1 MMPIAARADGAGER
15 RRGRDGVAQRR
26 ECGRRQLRRS
36 ARTPRVTRDAAV
48 TVRRRSS
55 ERLFLMT
62 AVEVE
67 ETLKRIAGHKG
78 VLGTIIVNKEG
89 VVIRTTFDAERAA
102 KTAGAL
108 WSNVARAMSS
118 VRELDPTDA
127 AICIRIR
134 TSKLE
139 YMIVPEAEFGL
150 IVLQQPNSEE

>member
-1 MMPIAARADGAGER
+1 MRGAISAISRRENSYSRLPPDYPPSASSRPQLPPLPSAIAAAN
-15 RRGRDGVAQRR
+15 
-26 ECGRRQLRRS
+26 C
-36 ARTPRVTRDAAV
+36 
-48 TVRRRSS
+48 S
-55 ERLFLMT
+55 ERLRAMT

>member
-1 MMPIAARADGAGER
+1 MAATELRSGARLE
-15 RRGRDGVAQRR
+15 AP
-26 ECGRRQLRRS
+26 QLELRKL
-36 ARTPRVTRDAAV
+36 ATTVAAV
-48 TVRRRSS
+48 TVSSAAANCS
-55 ERLFLMT
+55 ERLRAMT

>member
-1 MMPIAARADGAGER
+1 MTAA
-15 RRGRDGVAQRR
+15 GRYR
-26 ECGRRQLRRS
+26 EG
-36 ARTPRVTRDAAV
+36 
-48 TVRRRSS
+48 SS